1 MKKLLTLVLAIAM
14 IATMS
19 VTAFAADVT
28 QDGGSATIDVTGT
41 FEAAQGAGDKISVDI
56 SWDAMEFTYTEGAK
70 GEWLPGEHKYADNA
84 AGSWSADTAT
94 ITVKNHSNV
103 AVTATL
109 AFAPSVEGVIGTFT
123 ESSGTENDNV
133 LALASAAEGEALG
146 NFDKAPTAA
155 AKFGISG
162 AGITQDTNL
171 GTITVSIAKDTQS
184 TGGGQ

>member
-84 AGSWSADTAT
+84 AGSWSTDTAT

-123 ESSGTENDNV
+123 ETSGTENDNV
-133 LALASAAEGEALG
+133 LALATAENTAVE
-146 NFDKAPTAA
+146 NAPTATA
-155 AKFGISG
+155 EFGISG

-184 TGGGQ
+184 TGGEQ